1 MEQSIISLL
10 EQFGIDLTIPIT
22 NLQDLIPLLF
32 KFTIGMIFIFFI
44 LKIIKSLTI
53 KVTTG
58 GLI

>member
-10 EQFGIDLTIPIT
+10 DQMGIDLTIPIT

-32 KFTIGMIFIFFI
+32 KFSVGMIFIFFI